1 MFGYRLI
8 KDKEVEN
15 LKSELVAAKETIA
28 TQSNQIDELM
38 LKVGE
43 LESIISKFN
52 KTTNVKSENKEDKPV
67 KKVRR
72 KSTKKNTK
80 KEE

>member
-8 KDKEVEN
+8 KDKEIED

-28 TQSNQIDELM
+28 TQSNQIDELVY
-38 LKVGE
+38 KVDE

-52 KTTNVKSENKEDKPV
+52 KTTNAKSENKEDKPV

-72 KSTKKNTK
+72 KNTKKNTK